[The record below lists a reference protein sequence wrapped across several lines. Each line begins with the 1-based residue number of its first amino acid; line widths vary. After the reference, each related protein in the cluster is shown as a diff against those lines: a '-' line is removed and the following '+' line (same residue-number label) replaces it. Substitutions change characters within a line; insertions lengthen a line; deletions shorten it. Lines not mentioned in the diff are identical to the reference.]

1 MRKTRRKFSPLQKA
15 EVVRRHL
22 ADKVPVSNLADEL
35 GLQPSRIHSWV
46 QHALSRVE
54 ESFAPGKKGGRGPDE
69 KDQKIANLEAKVAKQ
84 ELQLAKKNEVVAELM
99 QEHVQLKK
107 EFGEL

>member
-1 MRKTRRKFSPLQKA
+1 MRKTRRKFSPPQKA
-15 EVVRRHL
+15 DVVRRHL

-35 GLQPSRIHSWV
+35 GLQPSQIHAWV
-46 QHALSRVE
+46 QQVLEHAE
-54 ESFAPGKKGGRGPDE
+54 ESFQRSKGQRGPDE

>member
-1 MRKTRRKFSPLQKA
+1 MRKTRRKFSPPQKA
-15 EVVRRHL
+15 DVVRRHL

-35 GLQPSRIHSWV
+35 GVQPTQIHAWV
-46 QHALSRVE
+46 QHALEHVE
-54 ESFAPGKKGGRGPDE
+54 ESFQRPKGQRGPDE

>member
-1 MRKTRRKFSPLQKA
+1 MRKTRRNFSAPQKA

-35 GLQPSRIHSWV
+35 GVQPSQIHAWV
-46 QHALSRVE
+46 QHLLAHAE
-54 ESFAPGKKGGRGPDE
+54 ESFAPGKKGRRVPDE
-69 KDQKIANLEAKVAKQ
+69 KDQKIATLEAKVAKQ

-107 EFGEL
+107 EF

>member
-1 MRKTRRKFSPLQKA
+1 MRKTRRKFSPPQKA

-22 ADKVPVSNLADEL
+22 ADKVPISNLADEF
-35 GLQPSRIHSWV
+35 GLQPSQIHAWV
-46 QHALSRVE
+46 QHALEHVE
-54 ESFAPGKKGGRGPDE
+54 DSFQRSKGQRGPDE

-107 EFGEL
+107 EFGDL

>member
-1 MRKTRRKFSPLQKA
+1 MRKTRRKFSPPQKA

-35 GLQPSRIHSWV
+35 GLQPSLIHGWV
-46 QHALSRVE
+46 QHVLEHVE
-54 ESFAPGKKGGRGPDE
+54 ESFLRPKGQRGPDE

>member
-1 MRKTRRKFSPLQKA
+1 MRKTRRKFSPPQKA
-15 EVVRRHL
+15 EIVRRHL

-35 GLQPSRIHSWV
+35 GLQPSQIHAWV
-46 QHALSRVE
+46 QQVLAHAE
-54 ESFAPGKKGGRGPDE
+54 ESFQRSKGGRGPDE
-69 KDQKIANLEAKVAKQ
+69 KDQKIADLEAKVAKQ

-107 EFGEL
+107 EFGDL